1 MWEQINQKQNEDEML
16 QLQYYARKLYDTANI
31 LFLIKMIVLLINV
44 ILAMIDI
51 NIVVIV
57 ILSLIY
63 LVLENKESYCI
74 KNAACAREIF
84 DAILFD
90 FNIPKE
96 YTKIKE
102 NAKKICTLHSAEF
115 EIQKNNTGV
124 DKPAG
129 VKNWYTKNNG
139 VTKNE
144 IIFNC
149 QVENTR
155 WDEKITKI
163 NSIIFWSIIVISFI
177 LYIIVRH
184 KDSIGD
190 FVLGS
195 LLAFE
200 MIEQII
206 RIAIEYKKYNKN
218 LIERNFEIQRMQ
230 TKKIKKD
237 ELISL
242 QELIKERRNLK
253 LVPFNSIHKF
263 ITIKMHDLFN
273 KY

>member
-1 MWEQINQKQNEDEML
+1 MWEQINQRQNEDEML

-31 LFLIKMIVLLINV
+31 LFLIKMIVLLINA

-57 ILSLIY
+57 ILSIIY
-63 LVLENKESYCI
+63 AVLENIESYCI
-74 KNAACAREIF
+74 KNAASAREIF

-90 FNIPKE
+90 FTIPKE

-102 NAKKICTLHSAEF
+102 KAKKICTIHSAEF

-177 LYIIVRH
+177 VYIIVRN
-184 KDSIGD
+184 KDSVGD

-200 MIEQII
+200 MIGQII
-206 RIAIEYKKYNKN
+206 QIAIEYKKYNKN

-242 QELIKERRNLK
+242 QELIKKRRNLK

-263 ITIKMHDLFN
+263 ITIKMHDLF